1 MRWHYKEKL
10 ALNQFWSGKAGSNH
24 TDINRCFVDY
34 IIKHRK
40 TKPSKLLEV
49 TELSYLVTA
58 NVFPATSVLG
68 KISSFRILLID
79 VEDGDREKMHSSAS
93 IFLQEKL
100 KGLPPC
106 RNATPTLV
114 IRGILSLTAGGKH
127 LRLTLRNAKQVRWK
141 ITPWMSAQARQ
152 DQSYY

>member
-1 MRWHYKEKL
+1 M
-10 ALNQFWSGKAGSNH
+10 
-24 TDINRCFVDY
+24 DY

-58 NVFPATSVLG
+58 NVLPATSVLG

-100 KGLPPC
+100 EGLPPC

-127 LRLTLRNAKQVRWK
+127 LRLTLRNAKQVR
-141 ITPWMSAQARQ
+141 
-152 DQSYY
+152 